1 MSEDALLPLPDERS
15 APFFDG
21 ALAGRLML
29 QRCADCQ
36 TWLYP
41 VRARCPRCGS
51 SQIEWAAASGRG
63 HVYSHGRLWRA
74 VHPSQQDQLP
84 IQLAVVQLAEGVRM
98 SAKMIDTE
106 PEKMRAGVPVEVAF
120 EKLTDE
126 IAIPVFRPSGD

>member
-1 MSEDALLPLPDERS
+1 VSESALLPVPDERS

-29 QRCADCQ
+29 QRCAECE

-41 VRARCPRCGS
+41 VRTRCPRCAS
-51 SQIEWAAASGRG
+51 SSIEWATASGRG

-74 VHPSQQDQLP
+74 VHPSQQEQLP
-84 IQLAVVQLAEGVRM
+84 IQLVVVQLAEGVRM
-98 SAKMIDTE
+98 SAKLIDAD
-106 PEKMRAGVPVEVAF
+106 PKKVRAGVPVEVTF

-126 IAIPVFRPSGD
+126 LAIPVFRLAGD